1 MTGILDWLFPKKC
14 MFCGT
19 ISPTE
24 ACEDCCKGLP
34 KLEDPL
40 CMEQAD
46 HLDRVYALWAYDGR
60 IPDGIAA
67 FKFHGKAHLSRWF
80 AQRLT
85 EELGDLLRKEACDI
99 VVAIPMH
106 PKKLRRRGYNQA
118 QLLAEDIATALALP
132 FHGCLHK
139 IKNSKTQ
146 HELKGKERRNAQ
158 KGSYACDPLHG
169 EKVLLVDD
177 ICTTGETMKEC
188 ARMLK
193 EAGASQVIG
202 LAIAKTLTYDPE
214 KTLNLSGK

>member
-1 MTGILDWLFPKKC
+1 MAKNKTRKPRSKAAIYKKQA
-14 MFCGT
+14 MHEKLIQANHAYIYKKGEN
-19 ISPTE
+19 IGYTE
-24 ACEDCCKGLP
+24 ATIIMLWLLHTEYGFGKARLARFLRQIMSFCEAYIVPTPDNREEGEFTGLG
-34 KLEDPL
+34 LED
-40 CMEQAD
+40 M
-46 HLDRVYALWAYDGR
+46 
-60 IPDGIAA
+60 
-67 FKFHGKAHLSRWF
+67 
-80 AQRLT
+80 
-85 EELGDLLRKEACDI
+85 
-99 VVAIPMH
+99 
-106 PKKLRRRGYNQA
+106 
-118 QLLAEDIATALALP
+118 ATALALP

-158 KGSYACDPLHG
+158 KGSYACDSLHG